1 MKKLEL
7 EDFLQYHFLSD
18 VNYAPNGKA
27 AAFVVKKSNLEDN
40 CYDSSIWIREKEENR
55 KLTGLDKE
63 SKYYWEDDTN
73 ILFPAVRSTS
83 EKKRQKEKEIF
94 TSFYRIN
101 IHGGEAQRA
110 FELPLS
116 VSDLKQVKG
125 SVYAVLADI
134 DAKYPDLHKMT
145 KEEKK
150 KVADFYKEEE
160 DYQVIDE
167 LPFWENGG
175 SFTANHRT
183 ALFVEIG
190 RASCRERV

>member
-101 IHGGEAQRA
+101 IH
-110 FELPLS
+110 
-116 VSDLKQVKG
+116 
-125 SVYAVLADI
+125 
-134 DAKYPDLHKMT
+134 
-145 KEEKK
+145 
-150 KVADFYKEEE
+150 
-160 DYQVIDE
+160 
-167 LPFWENGG
+167 
-175 SFTANHRT
+175 
-183 ALFVEIG
+183 EIG
-190 RASCRERV
+190 RAHV